1 MKAIEVKYSTAH
13 KYYILEVQM
22 VGKNVVAEVFQQPKN
37 GYMVVIWH
45 GNKAIDVTY
54 DLDKQSA
61 IKLANRTVIDHKAK
75 ETVSYA

>member
-22 VGKNVVAEVFQQPKN
+22 VGKNVVAEVFQQPKK
-37 GYMVVIWH
+37 GYMVVMWH

>member
-22 VGKNVVAEVFQQPKN
+22 VGKNVVAEVFQQPKK
-37 GYMVVIWH
+37 GYMVVMWH

-54 DLDKQSA
+54 DLEKKDA
-61 IKLANRTVIDHKAK
+61 IKLANRTVIDYKAK

>member
-22 VGKNVVAEVFQQPKN
+22 VGKDVVAEVFQQPKK
-37 GYMVVIWH
+37 GYMVVMWH
-45 GNKAIDVTY
+45 GNKAIGVTY
-54 DLDKQSA
+54 DLEKKEA
-61 IKLANRTVIDHKAK
+61 IKLANRKVIDYKAK